1 VGGKREKGRK
11 RGGGPL
17 PEPLVDARAEGA
29 ATVFLLESTLHCLL
43 STQRRP
49 STASPPYHL
58 EPTVRPS
65 SPLSTLGVHR
75 RSDTGHTTASP
86 H

>member
-1 VGGKREKGRK
+1 VGRERRGRK

-17 PEPLVDARAEGA
+17 LEPLVDIGAEGT

-49 STASPPYHL
+49 STTSPPYHL

-65 SPLSTLGVHR
+65 SPLSTLGVR
-75 RSDTGHTTASP
+75 CLSDIDHTTASP

>member
-1 VGGKREKGRK
+1 VGREGSRRK
-11 RGGGPL
+11 RGGEPL
-17 PEPLVDARAEGA
+17 PEPPMDAGAEDVV
-29 ATVFLLESTLHCLL
+29 TVFLPESTLHCLL

>member
-1 VGGKREKGRK
+1 VGGKREKG
-11 RGGGPL
+11 
-17 PEPLVDARAEGA
+17 AEERRWATTEATHDTGAKGA
-29 ATVFLLESTLHCLL
+29 ATIFLPESTLHCLL

-49 STASPPYHL
+49 SMASPPYHL

-65 SPLSTLGVHR
+65 SPLSTLGVR
-75 RSDTGHTTASP
+75 CLSDIDHTMASP